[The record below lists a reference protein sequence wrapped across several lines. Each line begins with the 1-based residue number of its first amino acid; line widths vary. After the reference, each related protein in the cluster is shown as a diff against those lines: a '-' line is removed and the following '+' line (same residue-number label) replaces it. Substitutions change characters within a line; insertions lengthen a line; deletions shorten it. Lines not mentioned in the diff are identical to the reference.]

1 MSEYKDTLAIL
12 LKNKGISQRELAK
25 KSGLDESTISLY
37 MSGTRTPNLKNHVKL
52 CEALGVD
59 INFFTH

>member
-1 MSEYKDTLAIL
+1 MPEYKDTLAL
-12 LKNKGISQRELAK
+12 LIKEKGISQRELAK

-37 MSGTRTPNLKNHVKL
+37 VSGARTPNLKNHVKL
-52 CEALGVD
+52 CQALGVD